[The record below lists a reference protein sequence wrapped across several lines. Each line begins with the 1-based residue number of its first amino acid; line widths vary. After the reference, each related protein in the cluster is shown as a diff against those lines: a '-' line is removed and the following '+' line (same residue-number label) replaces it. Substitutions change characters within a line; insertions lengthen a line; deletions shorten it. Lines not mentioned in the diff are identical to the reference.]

1 MDAPSRLQTDVFHR
15 QEAEVAHIHEAWP
28 LL

>member
-1 MDAPSRLQTDVFHR
+1 MDAPSRLQTDDFH
-15 QEAEVAHIHEAWP
+15 QEESEVAHILGAWP